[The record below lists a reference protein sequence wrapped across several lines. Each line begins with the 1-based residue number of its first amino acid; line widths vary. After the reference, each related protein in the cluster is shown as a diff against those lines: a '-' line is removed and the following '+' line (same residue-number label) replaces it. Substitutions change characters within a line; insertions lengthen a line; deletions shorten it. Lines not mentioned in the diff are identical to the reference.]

1 MILQS
6 SSATTVMLIGFA
18 SAGIISLTQSMAVI
32 LGADLGTTFTVQ
44 LLAFKFS
51 DYALILITVGFT
63 LTFIAKSKL
72 YKHIGT
78 IIMGF
83 GFIFFGM
90 KLMSLATSTLRDV
103 SHFQDVMVFFEKN
116 EVTSLIVAMV
126 FTGIIQSSAATIGLL
141 MSLSLSHDITLKIA
155 VPMILGA
162 NIGTC
167 TAALIAGLSSNTEGK
182 RVAVAH
188 IAIKVMGAM
197 ALLPFITPFISIVE
211 LTASDLTRQIA
222 NSHLLFNV
230 AVAFV
235 FFPFTGLG
243 AKLLCLILPHDKTLQ
258 KAFEPRYLDKR
269 ALETPSLACG
279 YASREIM
286 RMADIVRGMI
296 ADSLRVFEKNDVEL
310 IEDIHARDDHVDIL
324 NREVKFYLA
333 KISQNQMDENMTTRA
348 LSLVTISSDLEQI
361 GDIIGKNILEL
372 AEKKIEKKRI
382 FSREGFAEIQTF
394 YEEVLKNFDMA
405 IIVFSTRDENLARK
419 ILRNK
424 VKIKGLLSEFKL
436 HHFERL
442 QQGFKESIATSSI
455 HLELLINLTGINSF
469 FSKIAHE
476 VLSDKP
482 AKASEE

>member
-1 MILQS
+1 MGL
-6 SSATTVMLIGFA
+6 
-18 SAGIISLTQSMAVI
+18 
-32 LGADLGTTFTVQ
+32 
-44 LLAFKFS
+44 LLA
-51 DYALILITVGFT
+51 
-63 LTFIAKSKL
+63 
-72 YKHIGT
+72 
-78 IIMGF
+78 
-83 GFIFFGM
+83 
-90 KLMSLATSTLRDV
+90 
-103 SHFQDVMVFFEKN
+103 
-116 EVTSLIVAMV
+116 
-126 FTGIIQSSAATIGLL
+126 
-141 MSLSLSHDITLKIA
+141 LSLSKDITLPVAI
-155 VPMILGA
+155 PMILGA

-167 TAALIAGLSSNTEGK
+167 TAALLAGISSNTEGK
-182 RVAVAH
+182 RVAAAH
-188 IAIKVMGAM
+188 IAIKVAGALICMPFIKPFM
-197 ALLPFITPFISIVE
+197 ALVS
-211 LTASDLTRQIA
+211 LTSGDLTRQIA

-230 AVAFV
+230 IIALG
-235 FFPFTGLG
+235 FFPFIGLG
-243 AKLLCLILPHDKTLQ
+243 AKLFTLILPKDEESEH
-258 KAFEPRYLDKR
+258 AFEPRYLDKR

-296 ADSLRVFEKNDVEL
+296 SDSLRVFEKNDLDL

-333 KISQNQMDENMTTRA
+333 KISSNQMDDDMTRRA

-382 FSREGFAEIQTF
+382 FSREGFTEIQTF

-424 VKIKGLLSEFKL
+424 VKIKSLLSEFRL

-442 QQGFKESIATSSI
+442 QQGFKESLATSSI

-476 VLSDKP
+476 VLGNVPSKV
-482 AKASEE
+482 EEK